1 MKIIKFGA
9 FWCPGCLVMRKTWA
23 SIRDKYKDIE
33 IIEYDYDNDKDK
45 LTEYNIEKKLPVI
58 IFIDKDNNEIKRL
71 VGEQSEK
78 ELEKEI
84 LEVIEL

>member
-9 FWCPGCLVMRKTWA
+9 FWCPGCLVMKKTWVN
-23 SIRDKYKDIE
+23 IREKYNNIE

-45 LTEYNIEKKLPVI
+45 LIEYNIEKKLPVI

-71 VGEQSEK
+71 VGEQTEK
-78 ELEKEI
+78 ELEKVI
-84 LEVIEL
+84 LEVGEL